1 MRNVSKSNKLYA
13 FLKTE
18 VPRRLFPND
27 VEFDHISFAN
37 GRRIAFR
44 LVLIADA
51 GKLFGLTTV
60 PSESITATACYEMEK
75 QSAAC
80 TLSLTVRYRGQ
91 DYQYEYLLTEEERL
105 MLTEKM
111 EIFFRQRI
119 GTDLRAFSSQHTLE
133 QVPPS

>member
-1 MRNVSKSNKLYA
+1 MRNVSSKLNA

-44 LVLIADA
+44 LALIADA

-75 QSAAC
+75 QSTAC

-91 DYQYEYLLTEEERL
+91 DYQYEYLLTEEERM

-119 GTDLRAFSSQHTLE
+119 GTDLRLFSSQHTLE

>member
-1 MRNVSKSNKLYA
+1 MRNVSSKLNA

-44 LVLIADA
+44 LALIADA

-75 QSAAC
+75 QLASC
-80 TLSLTVRYRGQ
+80 TLNLSVQYHGR
-91 DYQYEYLLTEEERL
+91 DCEYEYLLTEEERQ
-105 MLTEKM
+105 MLTGKM
-111 EIFFRQRI
+111 EAFFHERI
-119 GTDLRAFSSQHTLE
+119 GTDLRLFSSQHTPE
-133 QVPPS
+133 QTLSR

>member
-1 MRNVSKSNKLYA
+1 MRNVSSKLNA

-44 LVLIADA
+44 LALIADA

-60 PSESITATACYEMEK
+60 PSESITASACYEMEK

-91 DYQYEYLLTEEERL
+91 DYQYEYLLTEEDL

-119 GTDLRAFSSQHTLE
+119 GTDLRAFSSQHAPE

>member
-1 MRNVSKSNKLYA
+1 MITVSNKLNA

-18 VPRRLFPND
+18 VPRRLCPND
-27 VEFDHISFAN
+27 VVFDHISVAS

-44 LVLIADA
+44 LALIADA
-51 GKLFGLTTV
+51 GKLFGLALV
-60 PSESITATACYEMEK
+60 PIESITATACYEMEK

-91 DYQYEYLLTEEERL
+91 DYQYEYLLTEEKRL

>member
-44 LVLIADA
+44 LALIADA

-80 TLSLTVRYRGQ
+80 TLSLAVRYRGQ
-91 DYQYEYLLTEEERL
+91 DYQYEYLLTEEERR
-105 MLTEKM
+105 MLTGKM
-111 EIFFRQRI
+111 ENFFRERI
-119 GTDLRAFSSQHTLE
+119 GTDLRLFSSQHTPELL
-133 QVPPS
+133 PPS

>member
-1 MRNVSKSNKLYA
+1 MEMITVSNKLNA

-44 LVLIADA
+44 LALIADA
-51 GKLFGLTTV
+51 GKLFGLALV

-75 QSAAC
+75 QLASC
-80 TLSLTVRYRGQ
+80 TLNLSVKYRGR
-91 DYQYEYLLTEEERL
+91 DCEYEYLLTEEERQ
-105 MLTEKM
+105 MLTGKM
-111 EIFFRQRI
+111 EAFFHKRI
-119 GTDLRAFSSQHTLE
+119 GTDLRLFSSQHAPE

>member
-1 MRNVSKSNKLYA
+1 MRNVSSKLNA

-27 VEFDHISFAN
+27 VVFDHISFAS

-44 LVLIADA
+44 LALIADA

-75 QSAAC
+75 QLASC
-80 TLSLTVRYRGQ
+80 TLNLSVQYRGR
-91 DYQYEYLLTEEERL
+91 DCEYEYLLTEEERR

-111 EIFFRQRI
+111 ETFFRQRI
-119 GTDLRAFSSQHTLE
+119 GTDLRLFSSQHASDSAL
-133 QVPPS
+133 PC

>member
-1 MRNVSKSNKLYA
+1 MV
-13 FLKTE
+13 
-18 VPRRLFPND
+18 
-27 VEFDHISFAN
+27 FDHISFAS

-44 LVLIADA
+44 LALIADA
-51 GKLFGLTTV
+51 GKLFGLALV

-91 DYQYEYLLTEEERL
+91 DYQYEYLLTEEKRL

>member
-1 MRNVSKSNKLYA
+1 MRNVSSKLNA

-44 LVLIADA
+44 LALIADA

-80 TLSLTVRYRGQ
+80 TLSLTVRYRDQ

-119 GTDLRAFSSQHTLE
+119 GTELRAFSSQHAPDSAL
-133 QVPPS
+133 PC